1 MEMAILFFMISIMC
15 LIGLIVSSKN
25 QSMNM
30 KSTYSKTDELKIQ
43 YEKVIAL
50 GYDKN
55 ILNYVGFNNKNNTI
69 TIKTK
74 GLEEIISYNDI
85 NKVELLENNKLV
97 MSVANIAMGGVVLGG
112 AGVIL
117 GGMNKKEKIIS
128 KKIKF
133 ELNNFDNPSYE
144 IDLLNVGKTIE
155 YGIDINDSANKI
167 MDTVKY
173 IIENK

>member
-25 QSMNM
+25 QSTNT
-30 KSTYSKTDELKIQ
+30 KSNYIKIDELKVHYDKI
-43 YEKVIAL
+43 IPL

-69 TIKTK
+69 TIKIK
-74 GLEEIISYNDI
+74 ESEEIINYNDI

-97 MSVANIAMGGVVLGG
+97 MSIANVAMGGVVLGG

-117 GGMNKKEKIIS
+117 GGLNRKEKIIS

-133 ELNNFDNPSYE
+133 ELNDFDNPSYT
-144 IDLLNVGKTIE
+144 IDLLNTGKTIE
-155 YGIDINDSANKI
+155 YGIDIDDSANKI
-167 MDTVKY
+167 LDTIKY